1 VADVLILASCTQT
14 ADAGDLVGALIG
26 AFVGVLVGALVGVLV
41 GTLVGTFV
49 GALVGCQ
56 DPPLVGTH
64 TGEQGRA
71 YLYISFFPVSLDGLQ
86 YGGTVKFAGP
96 LN

>member
-1 VADVLILASCTQT
+1 
-14 ADAGDLVGALIG
+14 VGALVG
-26 AFVGVLVGALVGVLV
+26 NFVGTLVGALVGVLV
-41 GTLVGTFV
+41 GTFVGALIGALV

-64 TGEQGRA
+64 TGEQGKE

-86 YGGTVKFAGP
+86 
-96 LN
+96 